1 MRCELTDYEW
11 NAIKPFR
18 PNKPRGD
25 APCWQSAL
33 ARKEGVIVWLIV
45 ALMGSNEGFVPD
57 LIGDRALRYAVA
69 RVFHRHCIINP
80 PRPVMTDAT
89 ALILLPLG
97 VQAPWPNMLLAASR
111 SKLTPSRQ
119 RPEFYFC
126 GIEDSC
132 RQTARDLGCG
142 RWKPRHGLPQSYFV
156 TRETAEELVGGQ
168 NNPEDDAPWLVQAS
182 AA

>member
-1 MRCELTDYEW
+1 MRL
-11 NAIKPFR
+11 
-18 PNKPRGD
+18 
-25 APCWQSAL
+25 L
-33 ARKEGVIVWLIV
+33 AC
-45 ALMGSNEGFVPD
+45 F
-57 LIGDRALRYAVA
+57 IGIG
-69 RVFHRHCIINP
+69 IINP

>member
-1 MRCELTDYEW
+1 M
-11 NAIKPFR
+11 
-18 PNKPRGD
+18 
-25 APCWQSAL
+25 
-33 ARKEGVIVWLIV
+33 
-45 ALMGSNEGFVPD
+45 
-57 LIGDRALRYAVA
+57 RALFRTSLGIELSGMRLLVC
-69 RVFHRHCIINP
+69 FIGIGIINP
-80 PRPVMTDAT
+80 PRPVMTNAT

-142 RWKPRHGLPQSYFV
+142 RWKPRHGLPQSSLPAV
-156 TRETAEELVGGQ
+156 TAEELVGGQ
-168 NNPEDDAPWLVQAS
+168 NNPEDDAPCKRQRLSVEDLVHRPRLTKAKPCIRSRKGGSQT
-182 AA
+182 

>member
-1 MRCELTDYEW
+1 M
-11 NAIKPFR
+11 
-18 PNKPRGD
+18 
-25 APCWQSAL
+25 
-33 ARKEGVIVWLIV
+33 
-45 ALMGSNEGFVPD
+45 
-57 LIGDRALRYAVA
+57 RALFRTSLGIELSGMRLLAC
-69 RVFHRHCIINP
+69 FIGIGIINP